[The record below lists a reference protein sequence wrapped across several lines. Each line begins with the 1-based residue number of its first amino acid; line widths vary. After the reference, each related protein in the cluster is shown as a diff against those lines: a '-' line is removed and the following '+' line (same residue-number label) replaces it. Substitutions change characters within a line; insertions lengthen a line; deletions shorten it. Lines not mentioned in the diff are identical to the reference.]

1 MRNIPTFFDAPFGE
15 LKDLNIDTVA
25 ICGIYSDH
33 YGGGNPGSRIAPRQ
47 IRYSNWPD
55 KKKQIINL

>member
-47 IRYSNWPD
+47 IR
-55 KKKQIINL
+55 